1 VSTTEAAPA
10 ERAKQIR
17 DRLNEIAPYQDTDE
31 TTTAK
36 SLARWLAMRSA
47 VINHQQLGSSVPL
60 SRGQIDLLTILFAAA
75 HALYALDAS
84 DPELGTQVAQEIR
97 NAWDDG
103 GGVGEWLWEHLGSAA
118 CDEIGPLADELVT
131 LQKLQSPPKGLL
143 AHADAIRSALNMAA
157 MNARTPEISQPY
169 ISAAV
174 ALDRE
179 LERKA
184 EEGNR

>member
-1 VSTTEAAPA
+1 MTTETTAPA

-17 DRLNEIAPYQDTDE
+17 DRLAEIAPYPATDE

-36 SLARWLAMRSA
+36 SLARWLAVRSA
-47 VINHQQLGSSVPL
+47 VINHQQLSANVPL
-60 SRGQIDLLTILFAAA
+60 SRGQIDLLTILFAAS
-75 HALYALDAS
+75 HALYALDAHHPVS
-84 DPELGTQVAQEIR
+84 GDKVAREIR

-118 CDEIGPLADELVT
+118 CTEIGPLADELVA

-143 AHADAIRSALNMAA
+143 AHADAIRSALNIATIRSSLNGQPFI
-157 MNARTPEISQPY
+157 NAS
-169 ISAAV
+169 V

-179 LERKA
+179 LEQA
-184 EEGNR
+184 GGAV